1 VAAGAEIRTCYRHPD
16 RETGLSCSDCGRPIC
31 TDCAT
36 FAPVGI
42 RCPDHS
48 GKPQGVAKVTTGVR
62 RASFEGTGMV
72 VTKVLIG
79 VNVAV
84 FLFGVAQGGS
94 LDGISGTF
102 YERGSLFIERILPD
116 GSLGG
121 LAHGEWWRLLTSAF
135 LHANLFHLLMNM
147 LVLWMVGGPLETVLG
162 RGRYIAIYAV
172 SGLAG
177 SAGALLL
184 SPDAITVGASGAIF
198 GLFGAAL
205 VAERQGT
212 SVLAGSVMGIV
223 VLNLVFTFAF
233 ARFGV
238 SVGGHLGGLAGGALA
253 MLALTRFGRGHA
265 AYGRL
270 GAVGILGVAAVGVFC
285 VLVAWARVRG
295 YVA

>member
-1 VAAGAEIRTCYRHPD
+1 VAAAAETRTCYRHPD
-16 RETGLSCSDCGRPIC
+16 RETGLSCSVCDRPIC

-36 FAPVGI
+36 FAAVGI
-42 RCPDHS
+42 RCPEHS

-62 RASFEGTGMV
+62 RASTEGTGAL
-72 VTKVLIG
+72 VTKTLIG
-79 VNVAV
+79 LNVAV
-84 FLFGVAQGGS
+84 FLAGVAQGGS
-94 LDGISGTF
+94 LDGVSGTL
-102 YERGSLFIERILPD
+102 YERGSLFIERVLPD

-121 LAHGEWWRLLTSAF
+121 LAHGEWWRLLTAAF

-147 LVLWMVGGPLETVLG
+147 LVLWIVGGPLETVIG
-162 RGRYIAIYAV
+162 RGRYLGIYVV

-212 SVLAGSVMGIV
+212 AVLGGSVMGIV

-233 ARFGV
+233 ARYGI

-253 MLALTRFGRGHA
+253 MLALTRFGRVHA

-270 GAVGILGVAAVGVFC
+270 GVAGVAGIVAVGALSVA
-285 VLVAWARVRG
+285 LAWVRVRG
-295 YVA
+295 YGA